1 MDIHSSG
8 GSGTHCLQRTRV
20 RLVEVDIE
28 IPLPSVLR
36 PVESL
41 ADLGTV
47 EILADGAAGFARLP
61 AAGVTAD
68 IHLSSGRVQ
77 GSLKFS

>member
-1 MDIHSSG
+1 M
-8 GSGTHCLQRTRV
+8 
-20 RLVEVDIE
+20 
-28 IPLPSVLR
+28 PSVLW

>member
-20 RLVEVDIE
+20 RLVDIE

-68 IHLSSGRVQ
+68 IHLSSGRVL